1 MEVKQMNEEK
11 IAEIMNKSRE
21 KFLNNLEDKIHNALI
36 NLLRYNYS
44 HNKKNRKQEVVKF
57 FHSVKGTA
65 STLRFANLAAVGE
78 EYEKVLEEDFAD
90 AEEFVLQAVEGL
102 ADIYKNY
109 QKLLQKDQSKAK
121 VCEQEEKVLSDS
133 EYTNLTTSGTILI
146 IDDDV
151 ELLELLE
158 RVLREYGYEILI
170 TSEPEEG
177 LRILERNKVDLI
189 LLDVILPNIDGFL
202 LFEKIREFD
211 FQEPIIF
218 LSGKTN
224 VDDKVKGLELGADDY
239 ITKPFDMKEL
249 RARIERVLEKHN
261 NYKNR
266 IIKDQLT
273 DAYTKSYF
281 HERAQEEKER
291 FNRGDK
297 RFSIAFLDLDDFK
310 DINDTYGHL
319 VGDEVLK
326 GFAQFLYQ
334 NLRKIDQVYRF
345 GGDEFLVLFP
355 ETNAQEA
362 HYVLQRLK
370 EKFDSNFTNLNLE
383 QEIEVDFSSGI
394 AAIQERSED
403 IEDLLRKADQALYDV
418 KQSGKGTVK
427 ITSQGKEAR
436 VKKKI
441 LIMDD
446 ENVIVD
452 LVRTR
457 LSSLGY
463 NIIYSNNGKEG
474 IKLAQE
480 QEPELIILDLMM
492 PKVNGFEVIR
502 QLKEREKTRPI
513 KIIVLSS
520 KQSDKDID
528 RSFELGADDY
538 LSKPFSLAELE
549 NRVKRII

>member
-1 MEVKQMNEEK
+1 MNEDK
-11 IAEIMNKSRE
+11 IAEIMAKSRE

-44 HNKKNRKQEVVKF
+44 HSQANRKQEIVKF

-65 STLRFANLAAVGE
+65 STLGFANLAAGGE
-78 EYEKVLEEDFAD
+78 KYEELLEKEFKTESD
-90 AEEFVLQAVEGL
+90 FVLQAVEGM
-102 ADIYKNY
+102 AEIYKNY
-109 QKLLQKDQSKAK
+109 QKLLHRNQSKA
-121 VCEQEEKVLSDS
+121 VVYEQEEKVLSDS

-177 LRILERNKVDLI
+177 LRILEEKKVDLV
-189 LLDVILPNIDGFL
+189 LLDVILPNTDGFS

-249 RARIERVLEKHN
+249 KARIERVLEKHN

-273 DAYTKSYF
+273 DAYTKNYF

-291 FNRGDK
+291 FSRGDK

-310 DINDTYGHL
+310 GINDTYGHL

-326 GFAQFLYQ
+326 EFAQ
-334 NLRKIDQVYRF
+334 N
-345 GGDEFLVLFP
+345 
-355 ETNAQEA
+355 
-362 HYVLQRLK
+362 
-370 EKFDSNFTNLNLE
+370 
-383 QEIEVDFSSGI
+383 
-394 AAIQERSED
+394 
-403 IEDLLRKADQALYDV
+403 
-418 KQSGKGTVK
+418 
-427 ITSQGKEAR
+427 
-436 VKKKI
+436 
-441 LIMDD
+441 
-446 ENVIVD
+446 
-452 LVRTR
+452 
-457 LSSLGY
+457 
-463 NIIYSNNGKEG
+463 
-474 IKLAQE
+474 
-480 QEPELIILDLMM
+480 
-492 PKVNGFEVIR
+492 
-502 QLKEREKTRPI
+502 
-513 KIIVLSS
+513 
-520 KQSDKDID
+520 
-528 RSFELGADDY
+528 
-538 LSKPFSLAELE
+538 
-549 NRVKRII
+549 